1 MIFKHSA
8 QEEVPYFFRHNHF
21 LFLIF
26 KDCNINQD
34 EMPKTS
40 EEIQVTQPLEN
51 CVSTPVIVPTGP
63 QIIQVP
69 VMTSPVVP
77 QPSCSLIILQPQ
89 LPIMPM
95 QQQPPM
101 LPSNAMY
108 LPQNGMMHL
117 NYASQ
122 LPNTLHPFPT
132 ILPPNTFICTQDTS
146 GVAMPNNS
154 QAFPVN
160 FSWRKNVRKYRKK
173 CIHCQ
178 ENFFYFLC
186 LARHY

>member
-26 KDCNINQD
+26 KDSNINQD

-69 VMTSPVVP
+69 LVTSPVVP

-146 GVAMPNNS
+146 GVAMQANNS

-160 FSWRKNVRKYRKK
+160 FS
-173 CIHCQ
+173 
-178 ENFFYFLC
+178 
-186 LARHY
+186 